1 MRRTFTRVTLVLAC
15 TVGCA
20 SGGSTSLTSSWR
32 TQDSPPRELHRV
44 LASFVSTDLAMRR
57 SVEDRLAAQIP
68 GSFPAYSAIPN
79 LSLGNPEATREQ
91 LRRRLFD
98 GAVVVR
104 VMGLRADTTALPGSA
119 GFKAYPGFYRY
130 WQSSWT
136 ALRDPAH
143 IAPDAEV
150 QVEIV
155 VYSLAD
161 DRLLW
166 AGRTTTTNPGSV
178 QELLD
183 HSVDVAV
190 RELSSKR
197 VLR

>member
-1 MRRTFTRVTLVLAC
+1 MHRSFGTLTLVLISTLA
-15 TVGCA
+15 CA

-32 TQDSPPRELHRV
+32 MPDAPPRELHRV
-44 LASFVSTDLAMRR
+44 LASFVSTDPAMRR
-57 SVEDRLAAQIP
+57 SVEDRLAARIP

-91 LRRRLFD
+91 LRHKLFD
-98 GAVVVR
+98 GAVVMR

-119 GFKAYPGFYRY
+119 GFKAYPGFNGY

-136 ALRDPAH
+136 TLRDPAH
-143 IAPDAEV
+143 VAPDTEV

-190 RELSSKR
+190 RELSSRR